1 MADDVIRASTPET
14 QATVAAPAVPAR
26 TPSRAERA
34 RRTVYRG
41 RFALL
46 YLLLAAVAGAA
57 VGATIVLIDRGS
69 PAPAPAWSSWK
80 PTGSAERREA
90 QIADHI
96 SSKYRLPSGNQ
107 LATVIAGPPTATTS
121 DGTTVLLRAF
131 AVRPDTSKG
140 QAEASDIAV
149 VNTSGSV
156 AYALCGLGTACSIAE
171 GKPSAARLAL
181 LRREALELALYTF
194 KYAGSVNSVLVLLPP
209 RPDLKAAT
217 AVFLERSDVHHELSQ
232 PLAQTLTVPLTP
244 GVGEI
249 SGNELATIDRI
260 TRPRLYTYSYTQS
273 PDGSPIMVLSP
284 VLSE

>member
-140 QAEASDIAV
+140 QAEAIEHAV
-149 VNTSGSV
+149 
-156 AYALCGLGTACSIAE
+156 
-171 GKPSAARLAL
+171 PSPHSA
-181 LRREALELALYTF
+181 
-194 KYAGSVNSVLVLLPP
+194 
-209 RPDLKAAT
+209 
-217 AVFLERSDVHHELSQ
+217 
-232 PLAQTLTVPLTP
+232 
-244 GVGEI
+244 
-249 SGNELATIDRI
+249 
-260 TRPRLYTYSYTQS
+260 
-273 PDGSPIMVLSP
+273 
-284 VLSE
+284 